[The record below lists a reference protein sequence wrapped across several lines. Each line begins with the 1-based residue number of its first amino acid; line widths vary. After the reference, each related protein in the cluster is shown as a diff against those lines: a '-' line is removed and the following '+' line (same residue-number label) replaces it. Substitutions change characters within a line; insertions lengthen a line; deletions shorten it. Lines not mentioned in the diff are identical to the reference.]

1 VPDRRT
7 DDRRSSN
14 RGDRPPP
21 PPGLQKRADE
31 PRLPDVVDT
40 RGLPRGVKAELR
52 GLPKDLAEVVAGHLV
67 TAGMLI
73 DEDPELAYR
82 HAEAARRRA
91 ARLPVVR
98 EAAAETAYAAGHW
111 DVALS
116 EFRALRRMT
125 GTDDYLPVMADCERA
140 LGRPQAAIKIAKEA
154 RRKQLEPALA
164 IEMLLVEAGARSDL
178 GQQPEA
184 RRLLHQAILDL
195 DDRRAAQLGVPAA
208 RLYYAYADI
217 LEQTG
222 KPAEARQW
230 FDAAARLDPDGDLDA
245 DERRDL
251 LDGMTITFDD
261 SDDEA
266 GDDDSDDEDDDSHD
280 EAGDGDS
287 DVTDDDSDDES
298 DEAGDDEAADSVG
311 DDGAGEES
319 ADGGDSEPRG

>member
-1 VPDRRT
+1 
-7 DDRRSSN
+7 
-14 RGDRPPP
+14 
-21 PPGLQKRADE
+21 
-31 PRLPDVVDT
+31 
-40 RGLPRGVKAELR
+40 VKAELR

-73 DEDPELAYR
+73 DEDPELAYK

-266 GDDDSDDEDDDSHD
+266 GDDEDSHDEDSHDEDSHD
-280 EAGDGDS
+280 EAGDDDSDVTDDDSDDDSDVTDDDSDDDSDVTDDDS